1 MTSRTAFLLSAFM
14 MTIGSF
20 SARAQ
25 NYFDDDIYYNP
36 AKDTKTVK
44 QSKKAAAQTSTSQ
57 SVTVVEFPAADTYSV
72 PASGLS
78 MSVDEYNRRGI
89 FAQEKAAATD
99 TSATDFNYT
108 RRIERFY
115 NPDVVIA
122 TGDDELANVYYAEP
136 ANVNI
141 IVNNTSPSY
150 WGWSG
155 SYYSPW
161 SWSYCGPSWAY
172 NPWGPSWGPSWGWG
186 WNYPSWSWGW
196 GPSWNPGWGP
206 AWGVTRPNRH
216 PGHAWTPGRV
226 PATRPSTGT
235 VRPGTIYRPG
245 SVANVGNGGR
255 VPSSSTRP
263 GAISR
268 PGTRP
273 STGIGTY
280 GTTGTGRRPSTTA
293 TQNPSSYTRPT
304 NPSSTTN
311 SNNSY
316 QRQGRSSSRSSSY
329 SSGGGFN
336 SGSSRSS
343 GGFSSGGSSRGGR
356 AGGGRR

>member
-89 FAQEKAAATD
+89 FAQEKAASTD

-150 WGWSG
+150 WGMVRKLLFSLVMVVL
-155 SYYSPW
+155 
-161 SWSYCGPSWAY
+161 GPVMGLQSLGTLLGAFMGMGLEL
-172 NPWGPSWGPSWGWG
+172 PLMVMGMGTQLESRLG
-186 WNYPSWSWGW
+186 
-196 GPSWNPGWGP
+196 
-206 AWGVTRPNRH
+206 TCM
-216 PGHAWTPGRV
+216 GRNQ
-226 PATRPSTGT
+226 T
-235 VRPGTIYRPG
+235 
-245 SVANVGNGGR
+245 
-255 VPSSSTRP
+255 
-263 GAISR
+263 
-268 PGTRP
+268 
-273 STGIGTY
+273 
-280 GTTGTGRRPSTTA
+280 
-293 TQNPSSYTRPT
+293 
-304 NPSSTTN
+304 
-311 SNNSY
+311 
-316 QRQGRSSSRSSSY
+316 
-329 SSGGGFN
+329 
-336 SGSSRSS
+336 
-343 GGFSSGGSSRGGR
+343 
-356 AGGGRR
+356 